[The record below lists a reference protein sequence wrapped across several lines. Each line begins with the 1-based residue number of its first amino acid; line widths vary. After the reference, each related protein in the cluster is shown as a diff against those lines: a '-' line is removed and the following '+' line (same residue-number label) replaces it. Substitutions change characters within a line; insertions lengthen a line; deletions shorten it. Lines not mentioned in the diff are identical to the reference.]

1 MMEWPYVGR
10 RKVEAP
16 KLGGCGACA
25 CENGGAFWKVDGDG
39 GVGEGGSAAM
49 VAEDAN
55 RYEGSGCK
63 GCFG

>member
-55 RYEGSGCK
+55 
-63 GCFG
+63 